1 VTAPRPA
8 AGWRVVNPAELGR
21 PSGFNHGMLAPGRGR
36 LLLVA
41 GQAPLGEGG
50 RVVAGGFVAQFERA
64 LRNVVAVIREAG
76 GEPAHLGRLTIY
88 VKDVAAYRASRKA
101 LGGAWR
107 AVLGRH
113 YPAVA
118 LVQVADLVDEGALV
132 EMEGTA
138 VIPEGE

>member
-1 VTAPRPA
+1 
-8 AGWRVVNPAELGR
+8 
-21 PSGFNHGMLAPGRGR
+21 
-36 LLLVA
+36 
-41 GQAPLGEGG
+41 
-50 RVVAGGFVAQFERA
+50 
-64 LRNVVAVIREAG
+64 
-76 GEPAHLGRLTIY
+76 